1 MLNRRTLAAAAM
13 LVAAFALGGVLV
25 AQTSAP
31 SVSRVVVVETA
42 DPAAYAAAIAEGQ
55 EILARLGS
63 TATIRVWQAR
73 FAGEN
78 AGTVVSSIEWPS
90 MAAMAVDDA
99 LMGGSDE
106 IRDWIAGLAG
116 IRTITSDSLYQ
127 EITQ

>member
-1 MLNRRTLAAAAM
+1 MLNRKTLAIAAM
-13 LVAAFALGGVLV
+13 LVVAFALGGALV

-55 EILARLGS
+55 EILTRLGS
-63 TATIRVWQAR
+63 ESTIRVWVAR
-73 FAGEN
+73 FAGEGT
-78 AGTVVSSIEWPS
+78 GTVVSSIEWPN

-106 IRDWIAGLAG
+106 MGAWIAGLAG
-116 IRTITSDSLYQ
+116 TRTIVSDSLYQ